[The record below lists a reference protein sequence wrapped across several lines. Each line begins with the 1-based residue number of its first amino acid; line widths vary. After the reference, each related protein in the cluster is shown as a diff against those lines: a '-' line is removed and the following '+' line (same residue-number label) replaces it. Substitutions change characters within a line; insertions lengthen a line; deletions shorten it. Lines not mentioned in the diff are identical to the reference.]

1 MHLQSFTI
9 KNFRKFGERD
19 NKIMFVNSKEICHN
33 NSGQDSPPLVSPSST
48 LIIGKNNTGKTTITH
63 ALTMLTNNKLSI
75 KSSDFNLSYLNNLI
89 DTYIAAYQNKD
100 ESPQPDS
107 EMPLETP
114 KLEFELKIKLDNPA
128 DEYIHNLSQ
137 FMLIGNDYEKAIVIK
152 AIYEVKEEANFFAA
166 VKTLV
171 QQKRQEPSDKNSE
184 TPNDEKVDKRTLL
197 EEILKLLDDK
207 NQTEFKLSY
216 KNKMDQEVKNF
227 SLDKLLEINCIKANR
242 HLNKNVLT
250 GVFKRIV
257 ISLFSDEKSDGLFNQ
272 ELKEINDIITEK
284 VEQKNKSISEILRE
298 IEQLNHIDMKLSG
311 NVTKDDILDNLI
323 KYSFSDGDS
332 YIPED
337 QFGLG
342 YINLVN
348 IIGEI
353 IDYINS
359 YEENSHRSR
368 INLLLIEEPEAFM
381 HPQMQEFF
389 IKRIDLAVNK
399 AIQQKSTDGTPAIP
413 ATQSLKCQIVI
424 TTHSSHIVNSKIHSS
439 NSFDN
444 INYLTTEN
452 RCSKVIPLYDK
463 LLTESSRP
471 SNSKSS
477 KKSDAKSDSN
487 NSSLDYKLD
496 SNDLLFLKK
505 HIKYKVSELFFS
517 DAVILVEGTTEEM
530 LLNYFLENDKDLKKY
545 YISIFIIGGAH
556 GKVYLPLVQQLK
568 IPCLIITDIDIK
580 RYDCEKN
587 KTCKNSKCPTCQGQI
602 SEPQGFKQITCLN
615 NRETTN
621 ETLKCLRGDNILE
634 NNMQYIEKDNIYTV
648 FQKDQIKGQYATSL
662 EEAIILTNYK
672 NDMLIKSLTKVLSD
686 PPQYFI
692 DDQNNKINYES
703 SYEIQR
709 KLSSKGNKAK
719 FASTLLYNT
728 IISDAKSPC
737 IRLPNYIRHGLK
749 WLKKQLANHHGEKK

>member
-1 MHLQSFTI
+1 MYLQSFTI
-9 KNFRKFGERD
+9 KNFRKFGEHD
-19 NKIMFVNSKEICHN
+19 NEVMFVNSKEICHN
-33 NSGQDSPPLVSPSST
+33 NSGQDTPPLVSPSST

-137 FMLIGNDYEKAIVIK
+137 FMLIGNDYGEAIIIK

-184 TPNDEKVDKRTLL
+184 TPNDEKIDKRTLL

-216 KNKMDQEVKNF
+216 KNKIDQEVKNF

-257 ISLFSDEKSDGLFNQ
+257 ISLFNDEESGGLFNQ
-272 ELKEINDIITEK
+272 ELKDINDIITEK

-298 IEQLNHIDMKLSG
+298 IEQINHIDMKLSG

-323 KYSFSDGDS
+323 KYSFSEGDS

-463 LLTESSRP
+463 LLTESSQP

-517 DAVILVEGTTEEM
+517 DAIILVEGRTEEI

-545 YISIFIIGGAH
+545 YITIFGIDGAY
-556 GKVYLPLVQQLK
+556 GKVYFRLIQQLK

-587 KTCKNSKCPTCQGQI
+587 KKCKNSRCPTCQGQS
-602 SEPQGFKQITCLN
+602 SELQGFKQITCLN

-621 ETLKCLRGDNILE
+621 ETLKCLFENNILK
-634 NNMQYIEKDNIYTV
+634 NNMQYKEQKNIYIV
-648 FQKDQIKGQYATSL
+648 FQKDQIEGQYATSL
-662 EEAIILTNYK
+662 EEAIILTNHDNDIIIKLLSKFFPRKSK
-672 NDMLIKSLTKVLSD
+672 N
-686 PPQYFI
+686 FI
-692 DDQNNKINYES
+692 IDNKIKCES
-703 SYEIQR
+703 SYEIQQQISQNCG
-709 KLSSKGNKAK
+709 KTE
-719 FASTLLYNT
+719 FASTLLYNM

-737 IRLPNYIRHGLK
+737 IQLPSYIDDGLK
-749 WLKKQLANHHGEKK
+749 WLKNQLANHHGEKK

>member
-1 MHLQSFTI
+1 MYLQSFTI
-9 KNFRKFGERD
+9 KNFRKFGEND
-19 NKIMFVNSKEICHN
+19 NEVMFVNSKEIHH
-33 NSGQDSPPLVSPSST
+33 DSTEKKQSLVSPSST

-89 DTYIAAYQNKD
+89 DTYIATYQNED
-100 ESPQPDS
+100 ESPQPDLKT
-107 EMPLETP
+107 PLETP
-114 KLEFELKIKLDNPA
+114 KLEFELKIKLDNPD

-137 FMLIGNDYEKAIVIK
+137 FMLIGNNYEEAITIK
-152 AIYEVKEEANFFAA
+152 ATYEVKEEANFFAA

-171 QQKRQEPSDKNSE
+171 QQKQQESSDKNSE

-257 ISLFSDEKSDGLFNQ
+257 ISLFSDEESDGLFNQ
-272 ELKEINDIITEK
+272 ELKDINDIITEK

-311 NVTKDDILDNLI
+311 NVTKNDILDNLI

-399 AIQQKSTDGTPAIP
+399 AIQQKKSGTPTIP

-463 LLTESSRP
+463 LLTQESSE
-471 SNSKSS
+471 
-477 KKSDAKSDSN
+477 
-487 NSSLDYKLD
+487 SLNYKLNF
-496 SNDLLFLKK
+496 NDLLFLKK

-545 YISIFIIGGAH
+545 YISIFRIDGAY
-556 GKVYLPLVQQLK
+556 GKVYFRLIQQLK

-587 KTCKNSKCPTCQGQI
+587 KTCKNSKCPTCQGQS

-615 NRETTN
+615 DRETTN
-621 ETLKCLRGDNILE
+621 ETLKCLFGNNILK
-634 NNMQYIEKDNIYTV
+634 NNMQYIEQKNIYIV
-648 FQKDQIKGQYATSL
+648 FQKDQIEGQYATSL
-662 EEAIILTNYK
+662 EEAIILTNHNNDIILELLSKFFPRKSK
-672 NDMLIKSLTKVLSD
+672 N
-686 PPQYFI
+686 FI
-692 DDQNNKINYES
+692 IDNKIKCES
-703 SYEIQR
+703 SYEIQQQISQNCG
-709 KLSSKGNKAK
+709 KTE
-719 FASTLLYNT
+719 FASTLLYNM

-737 IRLPNYIRHGLK
+737 IWLPSYIDDGLK
-749 WLKKQLANHHGEKK
+749 WLKNQLDNHYGEKK

>member
-1 MHLQSFTI
+1 MYLQSFTI
-9 KNFRKFGERD
+9 KNFRKFGEHD
-19 NKIMFVNSKEICHN
+19 NEVMFVNSKEICHDS
-33 NSGQDSPPLVSPSST
+33 SGQDTPPLVSPSST

-100 ESPQPDS
+100 ESPQP
-107 EMPLETP
+107 ELETP
-114 KLEFELKIKLDNPA
+114 KLEFDLKIKLDNPA

-137 FMLIGNDYEKAIVIK
+137 FMLIGNDYEEAIIIK

-171 QQKRQEPSDKNSE
+171 QQKRQEPSGKNSE

-242 HLNKNVLT
+242 HLNENVLT
-250 GVFKRIV
+250 SVFKRIV

-399 AIQQKSTDGTPAIP
+399 AIQKDSAGTPATPTI
-413 ATQSLKCQIVI
+413 QSLKCQIVI

-444 INYLTTEN
+444 INYLTTKN
-452 RCSKVIPLYDK
+452 RCSKVIPLYDE
-463 LLTESSRP
+463 LLTQESSSS

-477 KKSDAKSDSN
+477 QKSDSN
-487 NSSLDYKLD
+487 NGLDDKLNP
-496 SNDLLFLKK
+496 NDLLFLKK

-530 LLNYFLENDKDLKKY
+530 LLNYFLEKNNELKKY

-568 IPCLIITDIDIK
+568 IPCLIITDIDIR

-621 ETLKCLRGDNILE
+621 ETLKYLRRDNILE

-672 NDMLIKSLTKVLSD
+672 NDMLIKALTKVLSD

-692 DDQNNKINYES
+692 DDQNNKINYKS

>member
-1 MHLQSFTI
+1 MYLQSFTI
-9 KNFRKFGERD
+9 KNFRKFGEHD
-19 NKIMFVNSKEICHN
+19 NEVMFVNSKEICHN
-33 NSGQDSPPLVSPSST
+33 NSGQDIPPLVSPSST

-100 ESPQPDS
+100 ESPQPDL
-107 EMPLETP
+107 ETPLETP
-114 KLEFELKIKLDNPA
+114 KLEFELKIKLDNPD

-137 FMLIGNDYEKAIVIK
+137 FMLIGNGYENAIIIK

-171 QQKRQEPSDKNSE
+171 QQK

-242 HLNKNVLT
+242 HLNENVLT
-250 GVFKRIV
+250 SVFKRIV

-359 YEENSHRSR
+359 YEENCHRSR

-399 AIQQKSTDGTPAIP
+399 AIQKESEGNP
-413 ATQSLKCQIVI
+413 ATPTIQSLKCQIVI

-452 RCSKVIPLYDK
+452 RCSKVIPLYDE
-463 LLTESSRP
+463 LLTQESSQL

-477 KKSDAKSDSN
+477 QKSDSN
-487 NSSLDYKLD
+487 NGLDDDKLNP
-496 SNDLLFLKK
+496 NDLLFLKK

-517 DAVILVEGTTEEM
+517 DAIILVEGRTEEI

-545 YISIFIIGGAH
+545 YISIFGIDGAY
-556 GKVYLPLVQQLK
+556 GKVYVRLIQQLK
-568 IPCLIITDIDIK
+568 IPCLLITDIDIE
-580 RYDCEKN
+580 RFNCEKSN
-587 KTCKNSKCPTCQGQI
+587 RCKNSCPKCKGRAPKSKNI
-602 SEPQGFKQITCLN
+602 KQITSLVD
-615 NRETTN
+615 RKTTN
-621 ETLKCLRGDNILE
+621 NTLKYLHESYDLHE
-634 NNMQYIEKDNIYTV
+634 NMHYTERDNIYFV
-648 FQKDQIKGQYATSL
+648 FQKDQIEGQYATSL
-662 EEAIILTNYK
+662 EEAIILTNHNNYLIINLLKEFFPKKSK
-672 NDMLIKSLTKVLSD
+672 NFIIK
-686 PPQYFI
+686 
-692 DDQNNKINYES
+692 NKIKCES
-703 SYEIQR
+703 SYEIQQQISQNCG
-709 KLSSKGNKAK
+709 KTE
-719 FASTLLYNT
+719 FASMLLYKM
-728 IISDAKSPC
+728 IISDEKSSC
-737 IRLPNYIRHGLK
+737 IQLPSYIDDGLK
-749 WLKKQLANHHGEKK
+749 WLKNQLANHHGEKK

>member
-1 MHLQSFTI
+1 MYLQSFTI
-9 KNFRKFGERD
+9 KNFRKFGEND
-19 NKIMFVNSKEICHN
+19 NEVMFVNSKEIHH
-33 NSGQDSPPLVSPSST
+33 DSTEKKQSLVSPSST

-89 DTYIAAYQNKD
+89 DTYIATYQNED
-100 ESPQPDS
+100 ESPQPDLKT
-107 EMPLETP
+107 PLETP
-114 KLEFELKIKLDNPA
+114 KLEFELKIKLDNPD

-137 FMLIGNDYEKAIVIK
+137 FMLIGNNYEEAITIK
-152 AIYEVKEEANFFAA
+152 ATYEVKEEANFFAA
-166 VKTLV
+166 VKILV

-227 SLDKLLEINCIKANR
+227 SLNKLLEINCIKANR

-257 ISLFSDEKSDGLFNQ
+257 ISLFSDEESDGLFNQ
-272 ELKEINDIITEK
+272 ELKDINDIITEK

-389 IKRIDLAVNK
+389 IKRIDLALNK
-399 AIQQKSTDGTPAIP
+399 AIQQKKSGTPTI
-413 ATQSLKCQIVI
+413 QSLKCQIVI

-463 LLTESSRP
+463 LLTQESSE
-471 SNSKSS
+471 
-477 KKSDAKSDSN
+477 
-487 NSSLDYKLD
+487 SLNYKLNF
-496 SNDLLFLKK
+496 NDLLFLKK

-568 IPCLIITDIDIK
+568 IPCLIITDIDIR

-602 SEPQGFKQITCLN
+602 SEPHGFKQITCLN

-621 ETLKCLRGDNILE
+621 ETLKYLRRDNILE

-692 DDQNNKINYES
+692 DDQNNKINYKS

>member
-1 MHLQSFTI
+1 
-9 KNFRKFGERD
+9 
-19 NKIMFVNSKEICHN
+19 
-33 NSGQDSPPLVSPSST
+33 
-48 LIIGKNNTGKTTITH
+48 
-63 ALTMLTNNKLSI
+63 
-75 KSSDFNLSYLNNLI
+75 
-89 DTYIAAYQNKD
+89 
-100 ESPQPDS
+100 
-107 EMPLETP
+107 
-114 KLEFELKIKLDNPA
+114 
-128 DEYIHNLSQ
+128 
-137 FMLIGNDYEKAIVIK
+137 
-152 AIYEVKEEANFFAA
+152 
-166 VKTLV
+166 
-171 QQKRQEPSDKNSE
+171 
-184 TPNDEKVDKRTLL
+184 
-197 EEILKLLDDK
+197 
-207 NQTEFKLSY
+207 
-216 KNKMDQEVKNF
+216 
-227 SLDKLLEINCIKANR
+227 
-242 HLNKNVLT
+242 
-250 GVFKRIV
+250 
-257 ISLFSDEKSDGLFNQ
+257 LFNQ

-463 LLTESSRP
+463 LLTESSQP

-517 DAVILVEGTTEEM
+517 DAIILVEGRTEEI

-545 YISIFIIGGAH
+545 YISIFGIGGAY
-556 GKVYLPLVQQLK
+556 GKVYFRLIQQLK
-568 IPCLIITDIDIK
+568 IPCLIITDIDIE
-580 RYDCEKN
+580 RFNCEKN
-587 KTCKNSKCPTCQGQI
+587 KRCKKSCPKCKGETSKSKNI
-602 SEPQGFKQITCLN
+602 KQITSLLD
-615 NRETTN
+615 RKTTN
-621 ETLKCLRGDNILE
+621 DTLKYLHKSYDLHE
-634 NNMQYIEKDNIYTV
+634 NMQYTERDNVYFV
-648 FQKDQIKGQYATSL
+648 FQKDQIEGQYATSL
-662 EEAIILTNYK
+662 EEAIILTNHNNYLIINLLKEFFPKKSK
-672 NDMLIKSLTKVLSD
+672 NFIIK
-686 PPQYFI
+686 
-692 DDQNNKINYES
+692 NKIKCES
-703 SYEIQR
+703 SYEIQQQISQNCG
-709 KLSSKGNKAK
+709 KTE
-719 FASTLLYNT
+719 FACMLLYKM
-728 IISDAKSPC
+728 IISDEKSSC
-737 IRLPNYIRHGLK
+737 IQLPSYIDDGLK
-749 WLKKQLANHHGEKK
+749 WLKNQLANHGEKK